1 MDKRPTLNGNKLMG
15 ILIDMLETEWQ
26 NEIVMTQAIKDFQ
39 ELFGG
44 MNYTEQEY
52 KRFIEITD
60 SLYGLK
66 QTGWEKFMDEMKS
79 QQAKLN

>member
-26 NEIVMTQAIKDFQ
+26 NEIVMTQAIKGFE
-39 ELFGG
+39 ELFRG
-44 MNYTEQEY
+44 MNYTEEEF
-52 KRFIEITD
+52 KKFIEITD
-60 SLYGLK
+60 PLNFLK
-66 QTGWEKFMDEMKS
+66 QTGWEKFMDEIKS